1 MKVKDW
7 EFSIGTYTGI
17 LIGARSYQEG
27 SKPNHV
33 LYIPF
38 VDFCVTVWHG

>member
-17 LIGARSYQEG
+17 LIGARSYQER
-27 SKPNHV
+27 SKSNHV
-33 LYIPF
+33 FYIPF
-38 VDFCVTVWHG
+38 VDFCVTVWHE